1 MNNEER
7 GMLKYAPY
15 QSLVEHGKALA
26 KMRQEKQKTSRR
38 ILFES
43 EAEEIN
49 DILTHYDGETVV
61 LAYWRNGFVYEETG
75 TLQQIDAINRRVQIN
90 GIFVSFRE
98 FQSLKRI

>member
-1 MNNEER
+1 MSNEER
-7 GMLKYAPY
+7 GMVKYAPY

-26 KMRQEKQKTSRR
+26 KMRQEKQKASRR
-38 ILFES
+38 VLLES
-43 EAEEIN
+43 EAEKIN
-49 DILTHYDGETVV
+49 DILTHYHGESVV

-75 TLQQIDAINRRVQIN
+75 VLQQIDAVNRRIQIN